1 MKKVV
6 VAILAIVALGT
17 LQAQEP
23 VRINSTDPL
32 EGDTAVA
39 ASIINNYLA
48 LINFEHLLTDS
59 VLHVKSSVVERSHSE
74 DTITI
79 QRWYGKQGMNRIE
92 MWQKGR
98 LKDAY
103 YSDGKKIYRRFS
115 DTYRQWRNM
124 SQLSYSDLTISLDI
138 RGALYQWRSKG
149 SEVYYQ
155 GKYTYNDH
163 PVWRVFVTSPS
174 VYDRNY
180 FFESET
186 GLLFLVTEENHI
198 YGNEEPAANAKL
210 VDWRAWH
217 EFTPFH
223 GCLLPTMES
232 YQVDNQLFIIHH
244 QFELLPSNNSYFTEN
259 VYTP

>member
-1 MKKVV
+1 MKRVV

-48 LINFEHLLTDS
+48 LINFEHLLTAS

-138 RGALYQWRSKG
+138 RGAL
-149 SEVYYQ
+149 
-155 GKYTYNDH
+155 
-163 PVWRVFVTSPS
+163 
-174 VYDRNY
+174 
-180 FFESET
+180 
-186 GLLFLVTEENHI
+186 
-198 YGNEEPAANAKL
+198 
-210 VDWRAWH
+210 
-217 EFTPFH
+217 
-223 GCLLPTMES
+223 
-232 YQVDNQLFIIHH
+232 
-244 QFELLPSNNSYFTEN
+244 
-259 VYTP
+259 